1 MLKRP
6 TVLILGAGAGVDIDM
21 LVGEKLS
28 AAIAEKLDIR
38 FDANKLISGQPEVV
52 ASLRSY
58 AKLQNA
64 QFNEYRTA
72 GVLIK
77 KGVHYSRSID
87 SFINSHRHNEKLA
100 ICAKLGIIHTIFQ
113 YERGSAIYRKER
125 RDAFRDE
132 AKVRNSWLGDLFN
145 LLIRDVYVEGNL
157 SEVFTNLTIIN
168 FNYDRCIEQFFFYA
182 LCDWSQKS
190 EDVIGGIV
198 SKLRIYHP
206 YGAVGDMPWKQG
218 NLPKADFGGEEDD
231 TRLDRFVGGIKTFHE
246 QIEEADELRLIREIL
261 WRAKDII
268 FLGFHFHEQNM
279 DLLQVVAERRQDVPR
294 IYATVLGRSSTDASV
309 IQGRIKKALGSDPG
323 GDLMRVLA
331 TDCRALFKEYQAQW

>member
-38 FDANKLISGQPEVV
+38 FDANKLINGQPEVV
-52 ASLRSY
+52 ASLRNY

-125 RDAFRDE
+125 RHAFRDE
-132 AKVRNSWLGDLFN
+132 TKVRNSWLGDLFN

-168 FNYDRCIEQFFFYA
+168 FNYDRCIEQF
-182 LCDWSQKS
+182 SS
-190 EDVIGGIV
+190 MPSVIG
-198 SKLRIYHP
+198 
-206 YGAVGDMPWKQG
+206 
-218 NLPKADFGGEEDD
+218 
-231 TRLDRFVGGIKTFHE
+231 
-246 QIEEADELRLIREIL
+246 
-261 WRAKDII
+261 
-268 FLGFHFHEQNM
+268 
-279 DLLQVVAERRQDVPR
+279 RR
-294 IYATVLGRSSTDASV
+294 
-309 IQGRIKKALGSDPG
+309 
-323 GDLMRVLA
+323 RV
-331 TDCRALFKEYQAQW
+331 KM